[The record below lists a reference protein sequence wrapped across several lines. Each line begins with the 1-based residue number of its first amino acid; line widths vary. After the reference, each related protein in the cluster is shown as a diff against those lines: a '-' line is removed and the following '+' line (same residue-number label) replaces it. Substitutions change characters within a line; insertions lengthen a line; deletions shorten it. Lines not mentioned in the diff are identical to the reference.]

1 MAGGCFYLRDG
12 VFHGDAPAAPP
23 DHFQVDEVVSKGG
36 YIRKG
41 DAAEGCDVPD
51 GGELFRVPRDE
62 AAELGAGEADQGA
75 VGVAAGDRLRLLGA
89 VQLRRDLEGG
99 PAEGEGE
106 RFAVGVVPGT
116 FRALFHVIP
125 GRGLNGDG
133 SKAGAGR
140 QFPDQ
145 TVRCLLTDQKAV
157 QLFFTAQDQPAAV
170 ENGEIRLH

>member
-1 MAGGCFYLRDG
+1 MLSGSRKEAVEPLGNAVLVIGGADMAGGCFYLRDG

-51 GGELFRVPRDE
+51 GGELFRVPGDE

-99 PAEGEGE
+99 PAES
-106 RFAVGVVPGT
+106 
-116 FRALFHVIP
+116 
-125 GRGLNGDG
+125 G
-133 SKAGAGR
+133 S
-140 QFPDQ
+140 
-145 TVRCLLTDQKAV
+145 LLV
-157 QLFFTAQDQPAAV
+157 
-170 ENGEIRLH
+170 